1 MTNSEKA
8 FEEWGEKIW
17 LDGDRTA
24 LDFAS
29 SFNEEEAKKLCR
41 FIWASA
47 IEFAAKMCEKIEQ
60 ETWAKYKE
68 EGCNPHQEGK
78 SDGAGVCAN
87 EIRKQGAE

>member
-1 MTNSEKA
+1 MTNSQKA
-8 FEEWGEKIW
+8 FEDWVH
-17 LDGDRTA
+17 
-24 LDFAS
+24 
-29 SFNEEEAKKLCR
+29 NR
-41 FIWASA
+41 FEYVKENSQYFEDMKAAWSAA

>member
-47 IEFAAKMCEKIEQ
+47 IEFAAKVCMEQPIGLVGTVQKIF
-60 ETWAKYKE
+60 A
-68 EGCNPHQEGK
+68 HQ
-78 SDGAGVCAN
+78 
-87 EIRKQGAE
+87 IRKQGAE

>member
-1 MTNSEKA
+1 MKNSEKA
-8 FEEWGEKIW
+8 FEEWFFSMPINKGKTKEHSDYACENSVWNKSW
-17 LDGDRTA
+17 
-24 LDFAS
+24 S
-29 SFNEEEAKKLCR
+29 Q
-41 FIWASA
+41 A
-47 IEFAAKMCEKIEQ
+47 IELAAKVCEKIEQ